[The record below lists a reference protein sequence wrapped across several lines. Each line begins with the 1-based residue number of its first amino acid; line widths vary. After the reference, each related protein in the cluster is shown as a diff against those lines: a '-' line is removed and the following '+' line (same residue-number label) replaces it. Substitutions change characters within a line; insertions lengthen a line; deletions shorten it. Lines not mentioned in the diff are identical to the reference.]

1 MNLPKTIDG
10 KKVNSGPPL
19 LFSLAHAGIARNIPG
34 SWRLLEILQKTL
46 LKNNI
51 TAYVLKSRTD
61 TAPSVTDDHNL
72 HQDRGL
78 ITSQSDTAA
87 SKDVVIFAPLGRPE
101 SSRTFE
107 NFDLYEE
114 YIVLDMVH
122 ILNKRKTLAPVW
134 YVDAG
139 ADIGMVAAQMI
150 RHVHDL
156 EHVFAFEPNNFA
168 RTYLT
173 AFLSHNISTFDVSEC
188 AVGNRNARGRMVSP
202 ASDPSDHACFFQE
215 DQNGPIKMVPLSSL
229 PPPQNKTV
237 ILKVDVEGT
246 ENEVIEGARSF
257 LAAAQDFI
265 VTFEA
270 HPGVISRTGIEPD
283 AVFKLLKEISN
294 CKIHLAGDIDLVFDE
309 TKPIC
314 EQIPDFENNNHN
326 LICTSIID

>member
-19 LFSLAHAGIARNIPG
+19 LFSLAHAGIERNIPG
-34 SWRLLEILQKTL
+34 SWRLLEILQKTV

-61 TAPSVTDDHNL
+61 IAPSVTHDHNL
-72 HQDRGL
+72 HQDQGPT
-78 ITSQSDTAA
+78 TSQLGPAA
-87 SKDVVIFAPLGRPE
+87 SRDVVIFAPLGRPE
-101 SSRTFE
+101 SSKTYE

-114 YIVLDMVH
+114 YVVLDIVH
-122 ILNKRKTLAPVW
+122 ILNKRKTPAPVW

-156 EHVFAFEPNNFA
+156 EHIFAFEPNDLA

-173 AFLSHNISTFDVSEC
+173 AFLSHNISAFDVSEC
-188 AVGNRNARGRMVSP
+188 AVGNRNARGHMASP

-215 DQNGPIKMVPLSSL
+215 DETGPIKMVPISNL
-229 PPPQNKTV
+229 PPPQDKTV
-237 ILKVDVEGT
+237 ILKVDVEGA
-246 ENEVIEGARSF
+246 ESEVIEGARSF
-257 LAAAQDFI
+257 LSAAQDFI

-270 HPGVISRTGIEPD
+270 HPGVISRTGIEPE
-283 AVFKLLKEISN
+283 AVFKLLKDISD
-294 CKIHLAGDIDLVFDE
+294 CKIYLAGDIDLVFDE
-309 TKPIC
+309 KRPIC
-314 EQIPDFENNNHN
+314 DQIPDYKNGNHN